1 MYRCEEK
8 SYLWQSKKNDE
19 RLQIDQKVGEEVQEK
34 EKGGGRKGL
43 YQKEERTI
51 QAVSYYQEL

>member
-8 SYLWQSKKNDE
+8 SYPWKSKKNDE
-19 RLQIDQKVGEEVQEK
+19 RLQIDQKIGEEVQEK
-34 EKGGGRKGL
+34 EKAGGRKGL
-43 YQKEERTI
+43 YKKEERTI